1 MKNELIKCLKNKGID
16 VHTSTK
22 ARGHQGFFIKN
33 RIDISKYTPE
43 DRIIPTLLHEFAHY
57 VHYKLQPDMLKT
69 GGDLTFLFNT
79 DETILYE
86 ELLKVTNFVDENSLC
101 VRLYEHKDRIKHKIT
116 EQEKIIKQFY
126 PNFRRSKN
134 FREFDK
140 YAKRSDAKYLLKYD
154 RVKVLEGMFFK
165 KNIKLYT
172 IDNIEKDFPG
182 MPKAFIAYIRLKSY
196 QRKQTRVSSRINKL
210 KKYYQK
216 PTELF
221 ARFIEGLYLDKEW
234 VEALAPKV
242 SDIFKSKYLQGEFEE
257 FSTVFDILNI
267 KF

>member
-1 MKNELIKCLKNKGID
+1 MKKLASIKTRITIWY
-16 VHTSTK
+16 TSLV
-22 ARGHQGFFIKN
+22 FV
-33 RIDISKYTPE
+33 
-43 DRIIPTLLHEFAHY
+43 IIA
-57 VHYKLQPDMLKT
+57 VV
-69 GGDLTFLFNT
+69 LTVVGVLS
-79 DETILYE
+79 Y
-86 ELLKVTNFVDENSLC
+86 
-101 VRLYEHKDRIKHKIT
+101 RL
-116 EQEKIIKQFY
+116 
-126 PNFRRSKN
+126 S
-134 FREFDK
+134 
-140 YAKRSDAKYLLKYD
+140 
-154 RVKVLEGMFFK
+154 
-165 KNIKLYT
+165 